1 MSGSLIVR
9 LSGLVR
15 SKAEISQ
22 SFQSE
27 SVPFSTAFPIPGPPD
42 VPAEPVLLSVGWG
55 EGVGEGAWQGTRWG
69 TPWVFLSGD

>member
-1 MSGSLIVR
+1 MSGPLIVS

-27 SVPFSTAFPIPGPPD
+27 SVPLSTVFPIPGPPD
-42 VPAEPVLLSVGWG
+42 VLAEPVLVLCGLG
-55 EGVGEGAWQGTRWG
+55 CECG
-69 TPWVFLSGD
+69 